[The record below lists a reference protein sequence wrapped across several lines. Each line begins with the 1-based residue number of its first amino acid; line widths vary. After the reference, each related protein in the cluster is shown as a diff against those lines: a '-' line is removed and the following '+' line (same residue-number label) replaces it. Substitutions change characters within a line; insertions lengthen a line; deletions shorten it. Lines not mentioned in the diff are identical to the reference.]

1 MLCLCMRTGGV
12 LVRSHVVG
20 VQILHPI
27 STRRPESSACCVC
40 CVAGSDSDEEYD
52 GGIGIWSIAWSP
64 QGGQLI
70 AGKQGAT
77 E

>member
-1 MLCLCMRTGGV
+1 MVFLSGLTWWEFKYSIQYQQGIQNQA
-12 LVRSHVVG
+12 HVVFA
-20 VQILHPI
+20 VF
-27 STRRPESSACCVC
+27 T
-40 CVAGSDSDEEYD
+40 GSDSDEEYD